1 MICDEEETTG
11 SGSLDG
17 WVGTGFSSHLRVGWN
32 VPIGDFFF
40 SKICCVCLS
49 HFPFHTKSVNGRL
62 ACIVIISITFRET
75 DQRVGVAAERLS

>member
-40 SKICCVCLS
+40 
-49 HFPFHTKSVNGRL
+49 PRSVAFVYL
-62 ACIVIISITFRET
+62 ISRFTRN
-75 DQRVGVAAERLS
+75 L